1 MRGPVLVVFLLLLP
15 PSPLPTT
22 RSTLRHPTQD
32 QGHDPSSRL
41 QESPAD
47 GESCWSTYDVY
58 FVLDSSQGVHNW
70 MFTQSFV
77 RDLVNRFKNPEQR
90 MSFITYSTQGHVN
103 MQLTSDRN
111 KINTGLV
118 DLLNVIPSGA
128 INMQHGLKRANE
140 QMERTRAAGERVP
153 SLIIALTGGPL
164 LPESFAETKVEA
176 EKSRQLGATL
186 YFVGV
191 QDSQKY
197 QLLEIAGTVGH
208 VLAVD
213 TGYSGLEDIIDPLI
227 ARSCVE
233 ITSVDFSSLCTRGK
247 KTVKVIG
254 KGFQGVRND
263 DVVCQF
269 RTGKEIIRMKA
280 LSVEDTSVTCPGLK
294 MNNRGRAV
302 LIDISLDNGLTFIK
316 KDLEISRTTCATS
329 REGTP
334 PALLGATPPPAQ
346 QRALPDGGPEDKE
359 DTQPDGGPPR
369 GVFLSLHSLYWA
381 VPLLMLPFFLV
392 LCCCCIWRWRSKSSP
407 AALAQKC
414 PSVIVSCCRN
424 PDKEKMK
431 VPERCDSAV
440 PLMMPHCESLSCGT
454 WIYHQPSV
462 HCSHFSKICSWC
474 QRAQPIRYQRN
485 DAIHTC
491 CNLEALES
499 SCESLSP

>member
-1 MRGPVLVVFLLLLP
+1 
-15 PSPLPTT
+15 
-22 RSTLRHPTQD
+22 
-32 QGHDPSSRL
+32 
-41 QESPAD
+41 
-47 GESCWSTYDVY
+47 
-58 FVLDSSQGVHNW
+58 
-70 MFTQSFV
+70 
-77 RDLVNRFKNPEQR
+77 
-90 MSFITYSTQGHVN
+90 
-103 MQLTSDRN
+103 
-111 KINTGLV
+111 
-118 DLLNVIPSGA
+118 
-128 INMQHGLKRANE
+128 
-140 QMERTRAAGERVP
+140 
-153 SLIIALTGGPL
+153 
-164 LPESFAETKVEA
+164 
-176 EKSRQLGATL
+176 
-186 YFVGV
+186 
-191 QDSQKY
+191 
-197 QLLEIAGTVGH
+197 
-208 VLAVD
+208 
-213 TGYSGLEDIIDPLI
+213 
-227 ARSCVE
+227 
-233 ITSVDFSSLCTRGK
+233 
-247 KTVKVIG
+247 
-254 KGFQGVRND
+254 
-263 DVVCQF
+263 
-269 RTGKEIIRMKA
+269 MKA